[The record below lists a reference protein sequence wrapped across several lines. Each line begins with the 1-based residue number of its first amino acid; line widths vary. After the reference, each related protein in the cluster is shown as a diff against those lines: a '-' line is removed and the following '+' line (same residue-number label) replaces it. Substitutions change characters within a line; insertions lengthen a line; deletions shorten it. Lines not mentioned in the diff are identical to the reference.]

1 MELRHL
7 RYFVALAEELHFGRA
22 AQRLQISQPPL
33 SQQIAA
39 LEREIGVPLLR
50 RTSRMVELTPA
61 GGAFLEEARQTLDQA
76 RNAVEQARRAALGE
90 IGRLQVGFV
99 PVCGII
105 PVAIR
110 RFMTK
115 FPEVRVTLRNMGSA
129 AQLDSVLHKRLDVGF
144 VHMPITMAGLESEPV
159 ESHVLMV
166 ALPERHRLARQRTI
180 SWRALDGEPF
190 IGFPRAA
197 APGAYD
203 TLMGRLR
210 EAGLIPNVVHE
221 TDSLLAR
228 LRMVGA
234 GVGVSLPPAYASNF
248 NRPGVVL
255 RPLGPPRTVADIG
268 MVHCPPHIT
277 PIVTRFMATVR
288 EVVAR

>member
-129 AQLDSVLHKRLDVGF
+129 AQLDSGAPQAVGR
-144 VHMPITMAGLESEPV
+144 GLRPHADHHGGPGV
-159 ESHVLMV
+159 
-166 ALPERHRLARQRTI
+166 RAR
-180 SWRALDGEPF
+180 GEPCPD
-190 IGFPRAA
+190 GGAA
-197 APGAYD
+197 GAPPPGSASARSRGAPS
-203 TLMGRLR
+203 M
-210 EAGLIPNVVHE
+210 
-221 TDSLLAR
+221 
-228 LRMVGA
+228 
-234 GVGVSLPPAYASNF
+234 AS
-248 NRPGVVL
+248 RSSAS
-255 RPLGPPRTVADIG
+255 RGPPRPGPT
-268 MVHCPPHIT
+268 
-277 PIVTRFMATVR
+277 TR
-288 EVVAR
+288 